1 MSHLIK
7 KVNGIN
13 KVHVQTTSGGSWG
26 IGDIL
31 ILVSLGLLT
40 FLFVGVGCI
49 FRDKIKN
56 MICKTKTTA
65 PSIYYANDSNKK
77 QPVDIKLNKPEKE
90 MQSAAS
96 IVEAN
101 NQIVSAKGTTIPT
114 APASE

>member
-1 MSHLIK
+1 
-7 KVNGIN
+7 
-13 KVHVQTTSGGSWG
+13 
-26 IGDIL
+26 
-31 ILVSLGLLT
+31 
-40 FLFVGVGCI
+40 
-49 FRDKIKN
+49 

-114 APASE
+114 APASENPPDEKNDAYLIYPRI